1 MDNLLLKLALST
13 KKTIKSTLAFCKD
26 KDICQR
32 NKKTFVTKLL
42 KLSGYNVPN
51 GADPVPI
58 YSELAELSIRK
69 TPDDDIEN
77 RIRMTPEFNGII
89 SKYGS
94 DNLKS
99 FLLFNGI
106 FILVKENKFEKL
118 KENGQLIKAKLEEL
132 YQNPEFS
139 SKLIQLYPSIQSYAK
154 KAFGRAK
161 KATKTSKV
169 SK

>member
-42 KLSGYNVPN
+42 KLSGYNVPD
-51 GADPVPI
+51 GADPIPI
-58 YSELAELSIRK
+58 YAELAELSSRK
-69 TPDDDIEN
+69 TPQQDDDIEN
-77 RIRMTPEFNGII
+77 RIKITPEFNEII

-118 KENGQLIKAKLEEL
+118 KENGELIKAKLEEL

-139 SKLIQLYPSIQSYAK
+139 SKLIQLYPSIQKYAK
-154 KAFGRAK
+154 KAFKR
-161 KATKTSKV
+161 TPKV